1 MRKLWFSIA
10 LVAILVLAFSGFRI
24 KANDEENG
32 VRLRA
37 IASLDSF
44 QETPPKFTTGQGR
57 FTARLNEDRTELQF
71 RLVYRGLTGKANV
84 AHIHSEHFGIAGS
97 VFIFLCGGGKPPCPD
112 GTEGEVTGTITPADV
127 LALPAQGLDAGDFA
141 AALRAIRSGSTYANM
156 HTTRF
161 PGGEIRGQISVRPVR
176 HDRDDNSDEDSSEP

>member
-10 LVAILVLAFSGFRI
+10 LVTILVLAFSGYKI
-24 KANDEENG
+24 KAKDDDNG

-44 QETPPKFTTGQGR
+44 QETPPKFTIGQGR

-97 VFIFLCGGGKPPCPD
+97 VFIFLCGGGGKPACPD
-112 GTEGEVTGTITPADV
+112 GTEGEVTGTITAADV
-127 LALPAQGLDAGDFA
+127 LALPTQGLDAGDFA
-141 AALRAIRSGSTYANM
+141 AALRAIRSGSTYANV

-161 PGGEIRGQISVRPVR
+161 PGGEIRGQIHVRPVR
-176 HDRDDNSDEDSSEP
+176 DDNSNGDSSEP